1 MVLDST
7 HALLNFGNYRRETA
21 YLSKLT
27 REAVVL
33 ALNDESDAEN
43 ISRLGEGWTGEEA
56 WAIAVYCVVR
66 HVDNIEEAILAA
78 VNHDGD
84 SDSTGAICGNIM
96 GAIYGYEV
104 IKRLNLC
111 CPRGMDLEQ
120 TLELAPIIL
129 SMADDLYTSCI
140 IDDYA
145 PIDMPEKEQWY
156 ERYCCCKATFG
167 KR

>member
-1 MVLDST
+1 MRSWGLILKVCI
-7 HALLNFGNYRRETA
+7 LLWLFLIPFLE
-21 YLSKLT
+21 K
-27 REAVVL
+27 
-33 ALNDESDAEN
+33 N
-43 ISRLGEGWTGEEA
+43 IRRLGEGWTGEEA